1 MAKRK
6 STAEELLD
14 LISEICF
21 YLPVWRPL
29 KEHPK
34 GSNAKYKDLTN
45 YFEKMP
51 PTPKTLQVFLPEGT
65 PAGILIA

>member
-1 MAKRK
+1 MIKM
-6 STAEELLD
+6 STIKQNQGGFSL
-14 LISEICF
+14 
-21 YLPVWRPL
+21 R
-29 KEHPK
+29 EHPK

>member
-21 YLPVWRPL
+21 HLPVWAILLIPIVCGGGSYLAIDYLRQ
-29 KEHPK
+29 KK
-34 GSNAKYKDLTN
+34 GSNAKYKD
-45 YFEKMP
+45 P
-51 PTPKTLQVFLPEGT
+51 
-65 PAGILIA
+65 ILLSKI